1 MFCVVVFSN
10 LFIYLIYLYFSF
22 LLLYLGDSGQIG
34 SNTSCAIA
42 GMMASP
48 NKTGQRSF
56 VPRICSMPNTWEIRR
71 PTVTASWFTVPRPPR
86 RFNGAISDM
95 YMGTNDVFKPQLI
108 PMMKRPRKSIS
119 YE

>member
-1 MFCVVVFSN
+1 MCCCIFQ
-10 LFIYLIYLYFSF
+10 FIYLFDLFVFFFSF